1 MTKQIIKNI
10 ILFILFG
17 CFYVTIEIFFRG
29 YSYPLM
35 FLVAG
40 IASVLIDK
48 LNNKISWD
56 MPLPL
61 QVIIGTFIILALELS
76 SGLFALHV
84 LGVRMWDYRNMPW
97 NMFEGLLCPQFALIW
112 MIMTLGIIVLADAI
126 NYYWLHDSDRPYYVL
141 SRNGKKYY
149 LPERNCN

>member
-61 QVIIGTFIILALELS
+61 QVLIGTFIILALELS

-97 NMFEGLLCPQFALIW
+97 NMFEGLLCPQFGFIW

-141 SRNGKKYY
+141 RRNGKKYY
-149 LPERNCN
+149 LPARNCN

>member
-61 QVIIGTFIILALELS
+61 QIIIGTFIILALELS

-112 MIMTLGIIVLADAI
+112 MIMTLGIIVLADAF

-141 SRNGKKYY
+141 
-149 LPERNCN
+149 P

>member
-1 MTKQIIKNI
+1 
-10 ILFILFG
+10 
-17 CFYVTIEIFFRG
+17 
-29 YSYPLM
+29 M

-141 SRNGKKYY
+141 RRNGKKYY